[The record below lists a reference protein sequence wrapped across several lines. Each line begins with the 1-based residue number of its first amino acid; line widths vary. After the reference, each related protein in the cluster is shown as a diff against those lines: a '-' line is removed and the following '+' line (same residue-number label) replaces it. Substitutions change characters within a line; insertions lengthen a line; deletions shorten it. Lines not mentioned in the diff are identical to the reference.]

1 LSSKISIVTPSFNQG
16 PYIER
21 TIRSV
26 LLQDYPELEY
36 IVMDGGSNDNTLP
49 VLDRYRH
56 RLAHCE
62 SAPDKGQADAIA
74 RGFERSTGE
83 IMAYLNSDD
92 LLAPG
97 TLHFVDRFFSE
108 HPKVDAIYSHRL
120 AIDENDRVIW
130 YWLLPVHLSYLHR
143 RWDYI
148 PQETCFW
155 RRRLFDKG
163 GNVDPSYS
171 FAMDFD
177 LFVRY
182 MKIGKFVRVDR
193 FLAAF
198 REHSAS
204 KTSTMKQTIGRA
216 EFERLWE
223 RNQIKR
229 HIPDPLIE
237 SWFEELPSKQG
248 LRFAFLRRHLPG
260 GFTGVGYDYNDF
272 WGGHLR
278 EVEEPVRNNK

>member
-1 LSSKISIVTPSFNQG
+1 MKISLITPSFNQG
-16 PYIER
+16 RYIER

-26 LLQDYPELEY
+26 LLQGYPELEY
-36 IVMDGGSNDNTLP
+36 IVMDGGSSDNTSEILQKYQ
-49 VLDRYRH
+49 DRFAYWV
-56 RLAHCE
+56 

-74 RGFERSTGE
+74 RGLEHSTGE

-108 HPKVDAIYSHRL
+108 NPKVDAIYSHRL
-120 AIDENDRVIW
+120 AIDQDDRVIW
-130 YWLLPVHLSYLHR
+130 YWILPVHLSYMHQ

-155 RRRLFDKG
+155 RRRLFERG
-163 GNVDPSYS
+163 GNIDTSYA

-182 MKIGKFVRVDR
+182 MKIGKFVRVNR

-204 KTSTMKQTIGRA
+204 KTSTLKEAAGRP
-216 EFERLWE
+216 EFKRLWE
-223 RNQIKR
+223 RNQVKW
-229 HIPDPLIE
+229 HALDAVIE
-237 SWFEELPSKQG
+237 PWAEELASKQG
-248 LRFAFLRRHLPG
+248 LRFAALRQHLPG
-260 GFTGVGYDYNDF
+260 GFTGIGYDYNDF
-272 WGGHLR
+272 WGGWLR
-278 EVEEPVRNNK
+278 DDLNRR